1 MNTPNHPTGASAM
14 KGSTPQHPQQVKGK
28 NATLAGLAVGLL
40 AAICYGFIPF
50 FYVAHKEC
58 RASRNA
64 FRPYDSFLSFW
75 VCKHHLSHYYVVS
88 TQEF

>member
-50 FYVAHKEC
+50 LRC
-58 RASRNA
+58 
-64 FRPYDSFLSFW
+64 P
-75 VCKHHLSHYYVVS
+75 
-88 TQEF
+88 

>member
-14 KGSTPQHPQQVKGK
+14 EESTPQHPQQVKGK

-50 FYVAHKEC
+50 LRC
-58 RASRNA
+58 
-64 FRPYDSFLSFW
+64 P
-75 VCKHHLSHYYVVS
+75 
-88 TQEF
+88 